1 MSETPPPLAQVI
13 VRNTVWS
20 SLGTYANIVIGFG
33 SNLILTRLL
42 PAQVFGYF
50 AMGNFWTAQLGLRSK
65 AGLNYAA
72 IQETRLDGDLLGTY
86 LAVDLALAG
95 GSLLLSSLAAAV
107 LAGLGYPPEVVLC
120 VVALMVAECLSAV
133 VGALGMALE
142 KEMQVSRLTLLSLL
156 LSAIAYAVAIG
167 LALSGAGVVS
177 LLAING
183 VMAVLGLGG
192 VYLLCRQRLPQV
204 LRWKWRFN
212 RQLAFELLRRGLPT
226 GLSLTTV
233 LGFVGMYDNFLV
245 GTFAGYDTL
254 GFYDRAFRTAQW
266 PNVLLSTI
274 VGRIGFL
281 AFAKV
286 KDDPARLLHAVRLSL
301 WGLLTLGI
309 PMGLFL
315 SFGAHDVIAVLY
327 GDRWLTSAAY
337 LPYLAIYAL
346 SGPFWGVGFWLAV
359 ALKDTRAGVI
369 ITVSQAVV
377 LLVVATPLTWKLGV
391 TGTLIGVGVT
401 TALALFLG
409 VRYLFRTVALNPLST
424 LGPAALATAIAA
436 AGLFAL
442 NAWPAWAALPSL
454 ARLVGVGLA
463 GPGVFLAAVI
473 ALRPAEFWERVT
485 YIRQAWR
492 RA

>member
-1 MSETPPPLAQVI
+1 MSENPPPLARII

-20 SLGTYANIVIGFG
+20 SLGTYANIILGFG

-42 PAQVFGYF
+42 SAEVFGFF

-72 IQETRLDGDLLGTY
+72 IQQTTLDAELMGTY

-95 GSLLLSSLAAAV
+95 GSLLLGSAAAAV
-107 LAGLGYPPEVVLC
+107 LAGLGYPPQVVLC
-120 VVALMVAECLSAV
+120 VVALMAAESLAAIG
-133 VGALGMALE
+133 GALSMALE
-142 KEMQVSRLTLLSLL
+142 KELQVSRLTLLALL
-156 LSAIAYAVAIG
+156 LAVVAYAVAIA

-183 VMAVLGLGG
+183 VTAVLGLGG
-192 VYLLCRQRLPQV
+192 VYLLVRQRLPRV
-204 LRWKWRFN
+204 LTWRWRFN
-212 RQLAFELLRRGLPT
+212 RQLAGDLLRRGLPT

-233 LGFVGMYDNFLV
+233 LGFVTMYDNFLV
-245 GTFAGYDTL
+245 GTFAGYDAL

-266 PNVLLSTI
+266 PNVLLTTI

-286 KDDPARLLHAVRLSL
+286 KDDPERLRLAVRLSL
-301 WGLLTLGI
+301 WVLLTLGV

-315 SFGAHDVIAVLY
+315 AFGAKDLIALLY

-337 LPYLAIYAL
+337 LPYIAIFALA
-346 SGPFWGVGFWLAV
+346 GPFWGVGFWLAV
-359 ALKDTRAGVI
+359 ARKDTRTGVI
-369 ITVSQAVV
+369 LTVSQAAT
-377 LLVVATPLTWKLGV
+377 LLVVATPLTWKFGI
-391 TGTLIGVGVT
+391 TGTLIGVGAT
-401 TALALFLG
+401 TVLALFLG
-409 VRYLFRTVALNPLST
+409 LRYLFGTVALSPWTT
-424 LGPAALATAIAA
+424 LGPAAVATVVAA
-436 AGLFAL
+436 VSVWSL

-454 ARLVGVGLA
+454 ARLVGIGLA
-463 GPGVFLAAVI
+463 GPGVFLVAVI
-473 ALRPAEFWERVT
+473 AVRPAEFWERVT